1 MICAQTMPKKRDKI
15 LTGAETQLLSSILDR
30 VIPEIGQI
38 PAAGQMEIEP
48 SIVEIAEKAPRLEK
62 ALRRVIVAVSL
73 DLLVCASGGF
83 ASLSP
88 EEQDT
93 AITKVQE
100 AMPAIFKEFLEIC
113 YLAYYKDERVHARI
127 NWRSGPL
134 QPEGFEMPP
143 FDESVLEKVKKLEP
157 FWRQTQ

>member
-1 MICAQTMPKKRDKI
+1 M
-15 LTGAETQLLSSILDR
+15 LSSILDR

-93 AITKVQE
+93 AINQS
-100 AMPAIFKEFLEIC
+100 PGS
-113 YLAYYKDERVHARI
+113 HA
-127 NWRSGPL
+127 GHL
-134 QPEGFEMPP
+134 
-143 FDESVLEKVKKLEP
+143 
-157 FWRQTQ
+157 